1 MGSARDS
8 LTPIGGGWLG
18 PDVAAAP
25 SRWRL
30 ELPSAVRD
38 ELMALADKRAG
49 RAPALDDTAPK
60 VSRATAEFVSRL
72 RDMLAS
78 GCRFALVSGFPY
90 EPMPTAQ
97 DAYWLLGLLLGEP
110 LSQTPESI
118 LIGPIEEYLS
128 RDRNRRNWEASNAL
142 PFHTDTADLVL
153 MLCIRSAPFGGL
165 SQLAS
170 ARTAHD
176 LMLAEAPDLLAELY
190 RPFPQAPGRAIAG
203 RPWTEIPVFAVAA
216 NGDFAMRHVRWHVEK
231 SQRNTNA
238 PRLTARQIEAMDTL
252 DEILGRPGIAL
263 DMDMQAGD
271 LQLFHNSEI
280 VHARTEFTGTPSGL
294 GRLLLR
300 IWLSFAE
307 SPELTAD
314 YQQLFGATAAGSF
327 RGGVWPTGFIPPRLG
342 LPVHGGSPS
351 RAENERISGSTSPKI
366 TAM

>member
-1 MGSARDS
+1 MGSLRDS
-8 LTPIGGGWLG
+8 LAPIGGGWLG
-18 PDVAAAP
+18 ADLAADP

-30 ELPSAVRD
+30 ELPPTVRD
-38 ELMALADKRAG
+38 ELMELAGKRAG
-49 RAPALDDTAPK
+49 RAATLDDAAPK

-72 RDMLAS
+72 RDMLKS
-78 GCRFALVSGFPY
+78 GCHFALVSGFPY
-90 EPMPTAQ
+90 EPASTAQ

-110 LSQTPESI
+110 LSQTPDGT

-128 RDRNRRNWEASNAL
+128 SDRDRRNYEASNAL
-142 PFHTDTADLVL
+142 PFHTDTADLVM

-176 LMLAEAPDLLAELY
+176 LLLAEAPDLLAELY
-190 RPFPQAPGRAIAG
+190 QPFPQAPGRPIAG
-203 RPWTEIPVFAVAA
+203 QQWTAIPVFGFAA

-231 SQRNTNA
+231 AQRNTDA
-238 PRLTARQIEAMDTL
+238 PRLTAGQIEAMNAL

-263 DMDMQAGD
+263 DMDMQEGD

-280 VHARTEFTGTPSGL
+280 VHARTEFTGTPRGQ

-307 SPELTAD
+307 SPELSVD
-314 YQQLFGATAAGSF
+314 YQRLFGATAAGSY
-327 RGGVWPTGFIPPRLG
+327 RGGVWPNGSFPARTG
-342 LPVHGGSPS
+342 LPVRGGLKG
-351 RAENERISGSTSPKI
+351 AVL
-366 TAM
+366 